1 MNDNSQ
7 RRVLVEYKGML
18 EDGTVF
24 DSSEENGPMDI
35 TIGAGQV
42 IKGIDEALAEMEV
55 GETRTVTIPCE
66 KAFGHYSEF
75 NVQKRDLRY
84 VPNADELP
92 VGQRISFMGPGGQ
105 KVSALV
111 QKIED
116 GYVYLDFNNKLAEK
130 TLVYYLKIV
139 EVLPKKTRRTPLSDY
154 GAMARTAGT
163 SPVAEVPVFN
173 NFLSNLGV
181 SPEDIDQRYDALE
194 KDPEESA

>member
-1 MNDNSQ
+1 MDDNNQ
-7 RRVLVEYKGML
+7 RVLVEYTGRL

-24 DSSEENGPMDI
+24 ESSEESGPIDI

-55 GETRTVTIPCE
+55 GETRTITIPCE
-66 KAFGHYSEF
+66 KAFGRYSEY

-92 VGQRISFMGPGGQ
+92 VGQRISFTGPGGQ

-116 GYVYLDFNNKLAEK
+116 GYVYLDFNNKLAGK
-130 TLVYYLKIV
+130 TLVYDLKIA

-154 GAMARTAGT
+154 GAMARTAST
-163 SPVAEVPVFN
+163 RPVDEVPVFN

-181 SPEDIDQRYDALE
+181 TPEDIDERYEALE
-194 KDPEESA
+194 KDPGESA